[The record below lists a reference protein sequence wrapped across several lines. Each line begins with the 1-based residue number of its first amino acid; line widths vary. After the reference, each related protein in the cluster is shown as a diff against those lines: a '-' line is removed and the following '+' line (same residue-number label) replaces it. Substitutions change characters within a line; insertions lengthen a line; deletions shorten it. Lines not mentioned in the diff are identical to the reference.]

1 MSKRADF
8 IFKIAI
14 IAVAIFSIVALIVLR
29 NEINN
34 LQAEREQER
43 KEMSSYQERIKELEE
58 KLILPDYEFSEKN
71 AEEKTGK

>member
-58 KLILPDYEFSEKN
+58 KLILPDYEFSKKN

>member
-58 KLILPDYEFSEKN
+58 KLILPDYEFSKKN
-71 AEEKTGK
+71 TEEKTGK